1 MLIPTACER
10 EAFQSIVYRTGWGDK
25 RMNKK
30 ILAVILTIV
39 LGLQGC
45 ATVPAEGEK
54 QSNNKALWVLG
65 GLVVAGAIA
74 ASNSDGSDENC
85 YWVYRDN
92 GQSRVCN
99 P

>member
-1 MLIPTACER
+1 MKKTLLSMILI
-10 EAFQSIVYRTGWGDK
+10 IVF
-25 RMNKK
+25 
-30 ILAVILTIV
+30 
-39 LGLQGC
+39 GLHGC
-45 ATVPAEGEK
+45 ATVGPDGEK
-54 QSNNKALWVLG
+54 QANNKTALWVIG

-74 ASNSDGSDENC
+74 ASGGSSDENC